1 MRSRCLAA
9 TAAAAGLIACLAGA
23 AASGTEQLVD
33 GIAAQVGSRVV
44 LISEVMRIAGPQEAA
59 MRRQGAPEQEIA
71 KLRAEALEGLIEAR
85 LIEGV
90 VAQLELYAKDEEIDA
105 TIAAIAKENGLT
117 LEQLYAS
124 VVFHGMTRD
133 EYRQQIK
140 HDLERRN
147 AVNSF
152 VGQDVEIT
160 DALLRDLYD
169 QRFAQMPASSDH
181 VRVRQILVSYGRQT
195 ARDESAACEIVRQ
208 ARDRVLAGEDFAAV
222 AGEVSEVAPAQGGDI
237 GWLPTADLASWMSD
251 SLDGL
256 EPGGVSEPVL
266 LPFGCSVLELVE
278 RRQVERLTFEQ
289 ARPALEQELWSR
301 GAESKYREWIEEL
314 RERTY
319 IDRRGHFADAAR
331 FGEPTFGVAPI
342 PAPEP

>member
-1 MRSRCLAA
+1 MRSRSAAAIAAAACL
-9 TAAAAGLIACLAGA
+9 TAAAATA
-23 AASGTEQLVD
+23 TEQLVD

-44 LISEVMRIAGPQEAA
+44 LVSEVLRISAPQEAE
-59 MRRQGAPEQEIA
+59 MRREGAPEEDIA
-71 KLRAEALEGLIEAR
+71 KLRAGALEGLIEAR

-90 VAQLELYAKDEEIDA
+90 VAQLELYAKDEEIDS
-105 TIAAIAKENGLT
+105 TIAAIARENGLT

-124 VVFHGMTRD
+124 VVFHGMTRE

-152 VGQDVEIT
+152 VGADIEIT
-160 DALLRDLYD
+160 ERALKDLYE
-169 QRFAQMPASSDH
+169 QRFGDMPATSDN

-195 ARDESAACEIVRQ
+195 GRDEGAACDVARQ

-237 GWLPTADLASWMSD
+237 GWLPTADLAPWMSE
-251 SLDGL
+251 SLAGL
-256 EPGGVSEPVL
+256 SPPGVSEPVL
-266 LPFGCSVLELVE
+266 LPFGCSVLQLVE

-289 ARPALEQELWSR
+289 AKPALQQELWNRSL
-301 GAESKYREWIEEL
+301 ESEYREWIDEL

-331 FGEPTFGVAPI
+331 FGEPVFGAAPDA
-342 PAPEP
+342 PPEP

>member
-1 MRSRCLAA
+1 MRSRSLTAI
-9 TAAAAGLIACLAGA
+9 AAACLSAPPASA
-23 AASGTEQLVD
+23 AEQLVD

-44 LISEVMRIAGPQEAA
+44 LISEVMRIAAPQESA
-59 MRRQGAPEQEIA
+59 MRREGAPEQAIA

-90 VAQLELYAKDEEIDA
+90 VAQLELYAKDEEIDT

-124 VVFHGMTRD
+124 VVFHGMTRE

-147 AVNSF
+147 AVNNF
-152 VGQDVEIT
+152 VGSDVEIG
-160 DALLRDLYD
+160 DGALRDLYD
-169 QRFAQMPASSDH
+169 ERFGEMPDTSDH
-181 VRVRQILVSYGRQT
+181 VHVRQILVSYGSQT
-195 ARDESAACEIVRQ
+195 GRDQDAACAVARK
-208 ARDRVLAGEDFAAV
+208 ARDRVLAGEDFALV

-237 GWLPTADLASWMSD
+237 GWLPTADLAAWMSE

-256 EPGGVSEPVL
+256 EPAGMSEPVL
-266 LPFGCSVLELVE
+266 LPFGCSVLQLVE
-278 RRQVERLTFEQ
+278 RRKIERLTFEQ
-289 ARPALEQELWSR
+289 AKPMLQQELWNR
-301 GAESKYREWIEEL
+301 NAESKYREWIDEL

-319 IDRRGHFADAAR
+319 IDRRGHFAEAAR
-331 FGEPTFGVAPI
+331 FGEPTFGPEPDA
-342 PAPEP
+342 APEP

>member
-1 MRSRCLAA
+1 MRSRSAA
-9 TAAAAGLIACLAGA
+9 AIAAAACLT
-23 AASGTEQLVD
+23 AASATATEQLVD

-44 LISEVMRIAGPQEAA
+44 LISEVLRISAPQEAE
-59 MRRQGAPEQEIA
+59 MRREGAPDEDIA
-71 KLRAEALEGLIEAR
+71 KLRAGALEGLIEAR

-90 VAQLELYAKDEEIDA
+90 VAQLELYAKDEEVDS

-124 VVFHGMTRD
+124 VVFHGMTRE

-140 HDLERRN
+140 RDLERRN

-152 VGQDVEIT
+152 VGANVEIT
-160 DALLRDLYD
+160 EPALRDLYE
-169 QRFAQMPASSDH
+169 QRFGEMPEKSDNVH
-181 VRVRQILVSYGRQT
+181 VRQILVSYGRQT
-195 ARDESAACEIVRQ
+195 GRDEAAACDVARQ
-208 ARDRVLAGEDFAAV
+208 ARDRVLAGEDFATV

-237 GWLPTADLASWMSD
+237 GWLPTADLASWMSE

-256 EPGGVSEPVL
+256 APGAVSEPVL
-266 LPFGCSVLELVE
+266 LPFGCSVLQLVE
-278 RRQVERLTFEQ
+278 RREVERLTFEQ
-289 ARPALEQELWSR
+289 AKPMLQQELWNRSVE
-301 GAESKYREWIEEL
+301 AKYREWIDEL

-331 FGEPTFGVAPI
+331 FGEPTFGAEPDA
-342 PAPEP
+342 APEP

>member
-1 MRSRCLAA
+1 MRSRSAA
-9 TAAAAGLIACLAGA
+9 AIAAAACLT
-23 AASGTEQLVD
+23 AASATATEQLVD

-44 LISEVMRIAGPQEAA
+44 LISEVLRISAPQEAE

-71 KLRAEALEGLIEAR
+71 KLRAGALEGLIEAR

-90 VAQLELYAKDEEIDA
+90 VAQLELYAKDEEIDT

-124 VVFHGMTRD
+124 VVFHGMTRE

-147 AVNSF
+147 AVNNF
-152 VGQDVEIT
+152 VGHDVEIT
-160 DALLRDLYD
+160 DAALHDLYD
-169 QRFAQMPASSDH
+169 ERFAQMPESSDNVH
-181 VRVRQILVSYGRQT
+181 VRQILVSYGRQT
-195 ARDESAACEIVRQ
+195 GRDQDAACDIARK
-208 ARDRVLAGEDFAAV
+208 ARDRVLTGEDFAAV
-222 AGEVSEVAPAQGGDI
+222 AGQTSEVAPAQGGDI
-237 GWLPTADLASWMSD
+237 GWLPAADLAPWMSQ

-256 EPGGVSEPVL
+256 EAGGVSEPVL
-266 LPFGCSVLELVE
+266 LPFGCSVLQLVE

-289 ARPALEQELWSR
+289 AKPALQQELWNRSL
-301 GAESKYREWIEEL
+301 EVKYREWIDEL

-319 IDRRGHFADAAR
+319 IDRRGHFAEAAR
-331 FGEPTFGVAPI
+331 FGEPVFGPGPDA
-342 PAPEP
+342 APEP